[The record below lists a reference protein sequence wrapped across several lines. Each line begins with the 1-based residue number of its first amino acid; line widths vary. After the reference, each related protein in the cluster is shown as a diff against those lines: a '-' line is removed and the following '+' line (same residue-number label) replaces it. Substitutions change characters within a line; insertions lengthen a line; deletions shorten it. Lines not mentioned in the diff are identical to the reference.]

1 MNKSIRI
8 LAITAY
14 LIALLI
20 DCIAYMYG
28 FTTQLSTITVS
39 AIAIIW
45 GLARMWSITLAT
57 VICLHL
63 RRVGVKEWFKS
74 IFGLSKRTLAYYLIS
89 PLIVYLAL
97 GVHVLIAYPLRL
109 FDFEAYI
116 ELLTDIL
123 EKAVLVK
130 LFT

>member
-1 MNKSIRI
+1 
-8 LAITAY
+8 
-14 LIALLI
+14 
-20 DCIAYMYG
+20 MYG